1 VNALTWLEPLR
12 SSVPELDTAA
22 WIGLERFDATLD
34 ELCPAAAA
42 HREAGAWS
50 TWLLELRHELAARG
64 HRAPTG
70 PAGPLWQ
77 TLAQFLAGAR
87 DLDLRDCTGPGHG
100 AMVLAHAPAAAART

>member
-1 VNALTWLEPLR
+1 V
-12 SSVPELDTAA
+12 
-22 WIGLERFDATLD
+22 
-34 ELCPAAAA
+34 
-42 HREAGAWS
+42 
-50 TWLLELRHELAARG
+50 RG

-100 AMVLAHAPAAAART
+100 AMVLTHAPADTAHTWEQRLRAGELVGIAATERHGGSRIREITTQARLGRGTLRSSWIAANPDGFHRCSAT